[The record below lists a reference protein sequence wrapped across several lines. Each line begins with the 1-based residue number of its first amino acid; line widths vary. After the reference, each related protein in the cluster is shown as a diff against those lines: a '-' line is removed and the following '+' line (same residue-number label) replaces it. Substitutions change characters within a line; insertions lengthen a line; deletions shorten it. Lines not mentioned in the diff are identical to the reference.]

1 MSIDQKIEESMPRS
15 SAEIAEVPSASASS
29 SVKARPRITA
39 QTLTRAIAP
48 VTLGVIL
55 FAFSVMTP
63 TFLTSGNL
71 VSVIS
76 QMALLA
82 LVATGLTIVIRA
94 GGIDLSIGVALD
106 LGALASAALIYD
118 GYRAWVAV
126 VGGLLAALIVGL
138 INAGLVVLLRIPPF
152 LATLSIWFV
161 GTSVQQ
167 LFTSGGAPIYL
178 SAPRVPE
185 GFAVIGRGYWL
196 EIDAAVI
203 NFLVVAVVVGLL
215 LGVTRFGRRLTHT
228 GEQPGAALLSGLKT
242 KRLIASSY
250 VLCSLI
256 AGFAGVILASRTN
269 SFVPGSG
276 QAYLMDAIG
285 AVCIGATLSRF
296 GRVSV
301 PGTLVGVLIF
311 ALLSNGMNLIG
322 LSFFWQGLG
331 RGIVL
336 LAILVIAALLAKQ
349 EGRTFELTRWITTK
363 KTSPEGASS

>member
-1 MSIDQKIEESMPRS
+1 MSVDQDLTERVDSLS
-15 SAEIAEVPSASASS
+15 SATPQIPINENTVTSRRSFVVTP
-29 SVKARPRITA
+29 
-39 QTLTRAIAP
+39 QLLTQAIAP
-48 VTLGVIL
+48 VTLAAIL
-55 FAFSVMTP
+55 FFFSIMTP
-63 TFLTSGNL
+63 TFLTGDNL
-71 VSVIS
+71 VAVIS

-126 VGGLLAALIVGL
+126 VGGLLAALLVGL
-138 INAGLVVLLRIPPF
+138 VNAGLIVLLKIPPF

-167 LFTSGGAPIYL
+167 LFTNGGAPIYL

-203 NFLVVAVVVGLL
+203 NFVVVAILVTLL
-215 LGVTRFGRRLTHT
+215 IAVTRYGRKLTHT
-228 GEQPGAALLSGLKT
+228 GEQPGAAFFSGLKT
-242 KRLIASSY
+242 KRLTASSY

-311 ALLSNGMNLIG
+311 ALLSNGMNLVG

-331 RGIVL
+331 RGLVL
-336 LAILVIAALLAKQ
+336 LAVLVLASFLAKRS
-349 EGRTFELTRWITTK
+349 GRTFELSRWLTTK
-363 KTSPEGASS
+363 KPTSKGAAQ